1 MESRERLEFVYKNIK
16 EAPDNGLVVL
26 ELDGNFYA
34 FYAKEIRRI
43 RSGEDN
49 TKRIKKAYD
58 VVRYFPISASA
69 RIRPIKLDEKKF
81 KELTNLILK
90 I

>member
-1 MESRERLEFVYKNIK
+1 MEARERLEFVYKNIK
-16 EAPDNGLVVL
+16 EAPESGLVIL
-26 ELDGNFYA
+26 NFGGNDYA
-34 FYAKEIRRI
+34 FYAGEIRRI

-58 VVRYFPISASA
+58 VVKYFPISASA

-81 KELTNLILK
+81 KELTDLILK
-90 I
+90 N